1 MSSTN
6 NQQQKDASSSNSTQP
21 SLSSAASGSNN
32 CAKTEDKAS
41 QGKKPRGPRAGSK
54 RHQHEAGQRQ
64 QQRQLIRYNR
74 DTLLQMRDSRLSS
87 AWPRALNRAYVGD
100 GGLWD
105 PVKLFEG
112 ERKSAFESKTKIE
125 RVRNVRGAAMVQPSY
140 SSGPSAEDSQSFGRS
155 SRRRKRTKEEAASP
169 AASSTQRQRGWPP
182 GSAAETQQ
190 AAKSAEPAADGRK
203 EPRDDVARGFGPSR
217 LGGGGSA
224 GGFVRRSDRP
234 ATAGGVG
241 GGGFGSGRGG
251 PGVSGRWERSQ
262 GLRDPQGLRG
272 GFQPP
277 RHRPAEE
284 EELPAWFDEGPLD
297 KMEKLELTG
306 LPEDMEAAEGD
317 GGSKKTEA
325 TQQQQQKQQ
334 PLDGLGLGSSSFES
348 GGGSSSRFAKW
359 LAVDEP
365 SQPQPQP
372 PAAEAGQR
380 DGAQQQLERIFQDIR
395 GRHGHETKQQPQT
408 APNVGPSLMHLLCP
422 PQPPPPP
429 PPHRPLHAQEVE
441 ANLKSML
448 FGSEAAAPPPPPP
461 AAVAAASSEGSAM
474 PVLPPNGQART
485 LEEIESSLGAAS
497 SGSDR
502 SSRGSK
508 DSRAIYKLIGDLQV
522 QMHDAASASSAGGRQ
537 ASVPPLLPGGRQ
549 APPQHQQP
557 PQPPQPPQQ
566 PPQSK
571 PLQPTAAPFIAQHPL
586 PPRSQPPP
594 QPPTAQPMFS
604 SGASSQ
610 AAAAAAA
617 AAAQRRLPMP
627 MQAQQ
632 LQQLQAMLLSNLQM
646 QAQMMHS
653 SQISGGPGN
662 KAHTLNKLLPQQLF
676 HRPPHPYLLRNN
688 ALQGT
693 RLLNQHFNQAG
704 AAADFAG
711 LETAAGADAAFRRP
725 ATSAAA
731 AAASANLSTS
741 SASQQAIAQ
750 PAMPIVPPMLLPP
763 KTSSAAT
770 SASAAAAGLQGW
782 GGAHNSQLSAM
793 LWNATRLAASVKS
806 ANTSTGWS
814 SLHRSPPVDS
824 GVGQPHRPPT
834 KQPVDEMPSA

>member
-112 ERKSAFESKTKIE
+112 ERKSAFDGKTKIE

-182 GSAAETQQ
+182 GNAAETQQ

-234 ATAGGVG
+234 ATAGGVS

-325 TQQQQQKQQ
+325 TQQQQQQKKK

-359 LAVDEP
+359 LAVDEA

-380 DGAQQQLERIFQDIR
+380 DGAQQQLERIFQDMR
-395 GRHGHETKQQPQT
+395 GRHGHETNQQPQT
-408 APNVGPSLMHLLCP
+408 APNVGPSLMHLLRP

-429 PPHRPLHAQEVE
+429 PPQRPLHAQEVE

-508 DSRAIYKLIGDLQV
+508 DSRAIYKLIGDLQ
-522 QMHDAASASSAGGRQ
+522 
-537 ASVPPLLPGGRQ
+537 
-549 APPQHQQP
+549 
-557 PQPPQPPQQ
+557 
-566 PPQSK
+566 
-571 PLQPTAAPFIAQHPL
+571 
-586 PPRSQPPP
+586 
-594 QPPTAQPMFS
+594 PPTAQPMFS
-604 SGASSQ
+604 SGASSH

-617 AAAQRRLPMP
+617 ATAQRRLPMP

-662 KAHTLNKLLPQQLF
+662 KAHTLNKLLPQTF
-676 HRPPHPYLLRNN
+676 RWYR
-688 ALQGT
+688 AM
-693 RLLNQHFNQAG
+693 HFNQAG

-731 AAASANLSTS
+731 AAASANLSTG
-741 SASQQAIAQ
+741 SASQQTIAQ

-763 KTSSAAT
+763 KTSSA
-770 SASAAAAGLQGW
+770 
-782 GGAHNSQLSAM
+782 LSAM

>member
-32 CAKTEDKAS
+32 CAKTEDKTS

-112 ERKSAFESKTKIE
+112 ERKSAFDGKTKIE

-182 GSAAETQQ
+182 GNAAETQQ

-325 TQQQQQKQQ
+325 TQQQQQQKQQ

-380 DGAQQQLERIFQDIR
+380 DGAQQQLERIFQDMR
-395 GRHGHETKQQPQT
+395 GRHGHETNQQPQT
-408 APNVGPSLMHLLCP
+408 APNVGPSLMHLLRP

-429 PPHRPLHAQEVE
+429 PPQRPLHAQEVE

-508 DSRAIYKLIGDLQV
+508 DSRAIYKLIGDLQ
-522 QMHDAASASSAGGRQ
+522 
-537 ASVPPLLPGGRQ
+537 
-549 APPQHQQP
+549 
-557 PQPPQPPQQ
+557 
-566 PPQSK
+566 
-571 PLQPTAAPFIAQHPL
+571 
-586 PPRSQPPP
+586 
-594 QPPTAQPMFS
+594 PPTAQPMFS

-662 KAHTLNKLLPQQLF
+662 KAHTLNKLLPQTF
-676 HRPPHPYLLRNN
+676 RWYRAMNN

-731 AAASANLSTS
+731 AAASANLSTG
-741 SASQQAIAQ
+741 SASQQTIAQ

-770 SASAAAAGLQGW
+770 SATAAAAGLQGW

>member
-32 CAKTEDKAS
+32 CAKTEDKTS

-112 ERKSAFESKTKIE
+112 ERKSAFDGKTKIE

-182 GSAAETQQ
+182 GNAAETQQ

-325 TQQQQQKQQ
+325 TQQQQQQKQQ

-380 DGAQQQLERIFQDIR
+380 DGAQQQLERIFQDMR
-395 GRHGHETKQQPQT
+395 GRHGHETNQQPQT
-408 APNVGPSLMHLLCP
+408 APNVGPSLMHLLRP

-429 PPHRPLHAQEVE
+429 PPQRPLHAQEVE

-461 AAVAAASSEGSAM
+461 AAVAAEGSAM

-508 DSRAIYKLIGDLQV
+508 DS
-522 QMHDAASASSAGGRQ
+522 
-537 ASVPPLLPGGRQ
+537 P
-549 APPQHQQP
+549 
-557 PQPPQPPQQ
+557 
-566 PPQSK
+566 
-571 PLQPTAAPFIAQHPL
+571 
-586 PPRSQPPP
+586 
-594 QPPTAQPMFS
+594 
-604 SGASSQ
+604 SSQ
-610 AAAAAAA
+610 AAAAAAAA

-662 KAHTLNKLLPQQLF
+662 KAHTLNKLLPQTF
-676 HRPPHPYLLRNN
+676 RWYRAMNN

-731 AAASANLSTS
+731 AAASANLSTGT
-741 SASQQAIAQ
+741 ASQQAIAQ

-770 SASAAAAGLQGW
+770 SATAAAAGLQGW